1 MYSSVVGHT
10 TNKICSLSDRN
21 QFVRIHGD
29 KSDTSFIKLGGP
41 HGSIL
46 GPTLFTLYVN
56 DSPDFITA
64 GELYMLADNTDISAV
79 SNNTDA
85 MNKTMQ
91 VYSRPSLNLVLCMLT
106 D

>member
-10 TNKICSLSDRN
+10 TNIICSLSDRN

-29 KSDTSFIKLGGP
+29 KSDTSSIKLGGP
-41 HGSIL
+41 HGSTL
-46 GPTLFTLYVN
+46 GPTLFTLVN

-64 GELYMLADNTDISAV
+64 GELYMLADNAAIFAV
-79 SNNTDA
+79 NNNTDA

-91 VYSRPSLNLVLCMLT
+91 VYQF
-106 D
+106 

>member
-29 KSDTSFIKLGGP
+29 KSDTSSIKLGGP
-41 HGSIL
+41 HRSIL
-46 GPTLFTLYVN
+46 GPTLCTLYVN

-64 GELYMLADNTDISAV
+64 AELHVLADNTAIFAV
-79 SNNTDA
+79 CNNTDA

-91 VYSRPSLNLVLCMLT
+91 VYARSSLNLVQCMLT
-106 D
+106 G